1 MCWSD
6 QECEE
11 TSAPDHKDEED
22 EDDQDEGADED
33 DKGSRLIPKRMFLAP
48 QSGALRISAYR
59 DFQFNPI
66 QSNPIHL

>member
-33 DKGSRLIPKRMFLAP
+33 DKSWTNFLVSQNIRKGLFTEKREFVK
-48 QSGALRISAYR
+48 I
-59 DFQFNPI
+59 
-66 QSNPIHL
+66 